1 MITKQEIQPVITK
14 KVVITDSLFAS
25 YVNAIAEHLLP
36 YQWKVLN
43 DQIPG
48 AEKSHCIDNF
58 RIAAGEMEGT
68 HQGAVFQDTD
78 LYKWL
83 ETVAFC
89 IANGTGREYI
99 EIADEAI
106 ALIGRAQE
114 SDGYINTYFTIS
126 CPDKKWTN
134 LVEGHELYSGGHM
147 IEAAVAYF
155 NATGKK
161 EFLYIACKFADLV
174 CRVFGLEE
182 GKCKGYPGHQEIEV
196 ALVKLYQ
203 ATGNRSYLT
212 LADYFIRQRGQ
223 EPNYLM
229 EEYKSRQGRNLFPE
243 FREYDDKYAQVHA
256 PVLKQETAEGHA
268 VRAVYMYSAMA
279 DLARVERDEEMAAAC
294 QRLYENIVKK
304 RMYITGGIGSS
315 GTLERFTADYDLPN
329 DRMYCE
335 SLRLRGPDDVRSAN
349 GFPYGR
355 GGLLRCGGTRLM
367 QYGAGRHFQG
377 GKTLL
382 LRKPAG
388 GVAAELPGLH
398 FYGSCEAGSSEMVW
412 LRVLSAKY
420 RPDVS
425 LSGTIY
431 LRPERGLPL
440 CESVYFLLV
449 RR

>member
-161 EFLYIACKFADLV
+161 EFLYIA
-174 CRVFGLEE
+174 
-182 GKCKGYPGHQEIEV
+182 
-196 ALVKLYQ
+196 
-203 ATGNRSYLT
+203 
-212 LADYFIRQRGQ
+212 
-223 EPNYLM
+223 
-229 EEYKSRQGRNLFPE
+229 
-243 FREYDDKYAQVHA
+243 
-256 PVLKQETAEGHA
+256 
-268 VRAVYMYSAMA
+268 
-279 DLARVERDEEMAAAC
+279 
-294 QRLYENIVKK
+294 
-304 RMYITGGIGSS
+304 
-315 GTLERFTADYDLPN
+315 
-329 DRMYCE
+329 
-335 SLRLRGPDDVRSAN
+335 
-349 GFPYGR
+349 
-355 GGLLRCGGTRLM
+355 
-367 QYGAGRHFQG
+367 
-377 GKTLL
+377 
-382 LRKPAG
+382 
-388 GVAAELPGLH
+388 
-398 FYGSCEAGSSEMVW
+398 
-412 LRVLSAKY
+412 
-420 RPDVS
+420 
-425 LSGTIY
+425 
-431 LRPERGLPL
+431 
-440 CESVYFLLV
+440 
-449 RR
+449 